1 MPNHNAKY
9 NLDVNKYGDYQCR
22 ERLDNIYIYIY
33 IYIKVKPEEGL
44 DGAESNDAEH
54 KNRSILL

>member
-33 IYIKVKPEEGL
+33 IYKG
-44 DGAESNDAEH
+44 
-54 KNRSILL
+54 

>member
-9 NLDVNKYGDYQCR
+9 NLDVNKSGDYQCR
-22 ERLDNIYIYIY
+22 ERLDNIY